1 MPPGSR
7 KKLRALA
14 IQCGKINSTMTLRE
28 EEFEQALERSAK
40 MVEEAIDG
48 YLVHDSG
55 VPVTLSESMTYS
67 LHAGGKCLR
76 PVMSLWACKAV
87 GGDPLLALP
96 AAAAIELIHTY
107 SLIHDDLPAM
117 DDDDMRRGKPTNHKV
132 FGEGVAVLTGD
143 ALLTYAFHILAR
155 HVQQAELVRPLILDL
170 STAAGAS
177 GMIGGQITDLLSEN
191 FKTNPISDLSPL
203 EAVNYVHAH
212 KTAML
217 FQAAARMGGI
227 CVDAP
232 ERQLDALADYGIKF
246 GLAYQITDDLL
257 DITSTAE
264 SMGKRTQKDEKAGKL
279 TYPAVVGEEKSQQK
293 AVSLIEEAIADLA
306 DLGEAAE
313 PLRHLARMVINRKS

>member
-1 MPPGSR
+1 
-7 KKLRALA
+7 
-14 IQCGKINSTMTLRE
+14 
-28 EEFEQALERSAK
+28 

-48 YLVHDSG
+48 YLSHDPG
-55 VPVTLSESMTYS
+55 VPVTLSESMAYS
-67 LHAGGKCLR
+67 LRAGGKRLR
-76 PVMSLWACKAV
+76 PVMTLWACQAV
-87 GGDPLLALP
+87 GGDPILALP

-143 ALLTYAFHILAR
+143 ALLTYAFHILAC

-170 STAAGAS
+170 SAAAGAA
-177 GMIGGQITDLLSEN
+177 GMIGGQIADLLNEN
-191 FKTNPISDLSPL
+191 FKTNPNSDINPL
-203 EAVNYVHAH
+203 ETVSYVHDH

-227 CVDAP
+227 CADAP

-246 GLAYQITDDLL
+246 GQAYQITDDLL
-257 DITSTAE
+257 DITSTTE
-264 SMGKRTQKDEKAGKL
+264 SMGKRTQKDAKAGKL

-293 AVSLIEEAIADLA
+293 AAALIEESVAALA

-313 PLRHLARMVINRKS
+313 PLRYLARKIINRKN